1 MPASD
6 ELFDILKRNFGLVN
20 KFDSKMSILF
30 VEIDPA
36 EKKRRKN
43 ISIKCY
49 QSNLKKTV
57 MFGSYQN

>member
-30 VEIDPA
+30 VKIDPA
-36 EKKRRKN
+36 EE
-43 ISIKCY
+43 KCEG
-49 QSNLKKTV
+49 KTWV
-57 MFGSYQN
+57 

>member
-30 VEIDPA
+30 DEIDPA
-36 EKKRRKN
+36 EKNAKEKHEYK
-43 ISIKCY
+43 IS
-49 QSNLKKTV
+49 SVEFKKTV
-57 MFGSYQN
+57 MFGLYQN